1 MRSTPTH
8 ACSPARWVLRWTAPR
23 LYRRYKKAQHG
34 AELRP
39 LRFHDLRHTFGTQAI
54 AGGANVHDLQRWMG
68 HRHLATTM
76 RYVHYR
82 PQDEGADLLG
92 HRFAGSAAEL
102 DALLGDPAARL
113 HRGLAV
119 HDSRRPRCDGKRRH
133 RRDVRSRAPLWA
145 AVPAAALGV
154 RRGARPPGWSASHA
168 AERPRLGDRLGLVAL
183 VHDRSS
189 APSARSA
196 STPGGTARCRPCF
209 RTEPSQ
215 RFRIL
220 KLVDDD

>member
-1 MRSTPTH
+1 MARQVADVLMRLRPDEVD
-8 ACSPARWVLRWTAPR
+8 PDARVFPGEMGAAMDGSA

-102 DALLGDPAARL
+102 DALLGDPADACVGVSPHTTHDDLARL
-113 HRGLAV
+113 
-119 HDSRRPRCDGKRRH
+119 DTMP
-133 RRDVRSRAPLWA
+133 
-145 AVPAAALGV
+145 
-154 RRGARPPGWSASHA
+154 
-168 AERPRLGDRLGLVAL
+168 
-183 VHDRSS
+183 
-189 APSARSA
+189 
-196 STPGGTARCRPCF
+196 
-209 RTEPSQ
+209 
-215 RFRIL
+215 
-220 KLVDDD
+220 